1 MSYVSSSGSAF
12 NYLDAPIVRVSG
24 ADVPTPYAKSLED
37 NAFPVTQDIVD
48 TVKKLL
54 NVQASSVA

>member
-1 MSYVSSSGSAF
+1 LPGAAF

-37 NAFPVTQDIVD
+37 HAFPVTQDIVD

-54 NVQASSVA
+54 NGQALATA